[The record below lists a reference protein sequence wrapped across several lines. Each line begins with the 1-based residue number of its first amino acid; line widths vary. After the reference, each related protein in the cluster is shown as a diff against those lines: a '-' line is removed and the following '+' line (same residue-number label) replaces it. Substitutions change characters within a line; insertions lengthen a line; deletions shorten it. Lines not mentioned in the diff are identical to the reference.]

1 MIYRVVGVVGVGTTG
16 QGIAITCAAAG
27 LDVLVH
33 DRTPEG
39 TAAALAQVGETL
51 DRDIAKWR
59 RTASEKKAILAR
71 VKPVDDMGALEAAQI
86 VVEAIPE
93 DLDRKVAIFQELDRV
108 CPPEDILATNTSAL
122 SVTEIA
128 ARTKRPDRVIGLH
141 FLPPVPTVP
150 LVELVRGL
158 ATSDATFADSVAFI
172 KLLGKTGVEVY
183 EYPGYVTTR
192 VILPF
197 LNEAMYVVMEGVAS
211 AHAVD
216 TAMRLGYGLPVGPLQ
231 LADRMGLDEVM
242 RWMQH
247 LFDELGD
254 VKYRPCPL
262 LRKMIRAGKL
272 GVKSGAGFFEYGEDG
287 SVKPVAR

>member
-1 MIYRVVGVVGVGTTG
+1 MIVRCVGVVGVGTTG
-16 QGIAITCAAAG
+16 QGIAITCAASG
-27 LDVLVH
+27 IDVLVH
-33 DRTPEG
+33 DRTPEQ
-39 TAAALAQVGETL
+39 TAAALAAVAETL

-71 VKPVDDMGALEAAQI
+71 VRGVDDLGALEAAQI

-93 DLDRKVAIFQELDRV
+93 DLERKVAIFQELDRV
-108 CPPEDILATNTSAL
+108 CPPEDILASNTSAL
-122 SVTEIA
+122 SITEIA
-128 ARTKRPDRVIGLH
+128 ARTRRPDRVIGLH

-150 LVELVRGL
+150 LVEIVRGL
-158 ATSDATFADSVAFI
+158 ATSDATFADSVAFV

-216 TAMRLGYGLPVGPLQ
+216 TAMRLGYGLPMGPLH

-272 GVKSGAGFFEYGEDG
+272 GVKSGAGFFEYDEDG
-287 SVKPVAR
+287 SPRPVPR

>member
-1 MIYRVVGVVGVGTTG
+1 MIYRAVGVVGVGTTG

-33 DRTPEG
+33 DRTPAG
-39 TAAALAQVGETL
+39 TAAAIAQVGETL

-93 DLDRKVAIFQELDRV
+93 DLDRKVAIFQELDRI

-216 TAMRLGYGLPVGPLQ
+216 TAMRLGYGHPMGPLE
-231 LADRMGLDEVM
+231 LTDLVGLDVRLAIADYLE
-242 RWMQH
+242 R
-247 LFDELGD
+247 ELGPSFHPPD
-254 VKYRPCPL
+254 L
-262 LRKMIRAGKL
+262 LRARVADGKL
-272 GVKSGAGFFEYGEDG
+272 GKKSGEGFYRWEAG
-287 SVKPVAR
+287 KPVK